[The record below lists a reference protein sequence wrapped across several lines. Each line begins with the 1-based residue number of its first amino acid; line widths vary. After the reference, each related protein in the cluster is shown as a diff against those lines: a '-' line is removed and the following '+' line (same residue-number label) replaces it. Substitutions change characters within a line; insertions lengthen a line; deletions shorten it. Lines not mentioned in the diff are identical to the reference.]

1 MAKQKPRRR
10 WESTEASVFDQARDE
25 MFQHI
30 ISCGVIGSHPDDQ
43 TEWFDG
49 TMQYL
54 ADRWHELTPV
64 QLKEL
69 RTLGERF
76 AQPPKKAAP
85 SEGAE
90 PADAASAA

>member
-1 MAKQKPRRR
+1 MAKEKTRRR
-10 WESTEASVFDQARDE
+10 WESTVPSPFDQARDE

-30 ISCGVIGSHPDDQ
+30 ISCGVTGTHTDDQ

-54 ADRWHELTPV
+54 GDRYHELTPV

-76 AQPPKKAAP
+76 AQPPRKAT